1 MASAQLKC
9 ICLSQGRTLLR
20 ISQLCLAPHTSP
32 HKSHIQGRKRQ
43 EDLVAKKLRECI
55 DSDAMSKLA
64 VSTVQGREGHGK
76 DNPPSI
82 TALRLLAARQ

>member
-1 MASAQLKC
+1 MTSARLQSS
-9 ICLSQGRTLLR
+9 CLSQGQPLLC

-55 DSDAMSKLA
+55 DSDAMSKLE
-64 VSTVQGREGHGK
+64 VSTVQGR
-76 DNPPSI
+76 
-82 TALRLLAARQ
+82 